1 MLDATGQTG
10 LGGSRTSK
18 NEDKGFFYMNDQI
31 AILEGTGIVLEYID
45 LTTGETIDP
54 NLNPWNSQ
62 TKIGLKISKAPAPEA

>member
-10 LGGSRTSK
+10 LKGSRASK
-18 NEDKGFFYMNDQI
+18 SGDKGFFFLNGQI
-31 AILEGTGIVLEYID
+31 PVLNGDGIVLEYVD

-62 TKIGLKISKAPAPEA
+62 TKIGLRISKA